1 MQKEFEMSDVEPPK
15 SLYFRFNRLLERHAP
30 SGLYRRAM
38 LILIAPVLLLQ
49 SIMAGII
56 LDRHW
61 DNVTKVLAR
70 SLAREVGLLVDIYQ
84 KSDKSPA
91 AVTAVEELANDRLR
105 LDLHVLRNGTLPKL
119 IEPPFYAIF
128 DVKMQRYL
136 ARETGRP
143 FWLNGEP
150 ADGKVE
156 IQVEVEPG
164 VIFQVQTE
172 ADRARAT
179 STPFLLMLMLGSTAL
194 LLSIA
199 ALFLRNQ
206 IRPILELADAAK
218 NFGLGR
224 DTTTFRPRGATEI
237 RAAGSSFLDMRRR
250 IARHVE
256 QRTAMLAGV
265 SHDLRT
271 ILTRFRLE
279 LAVLGDNPKIHPLK
293 EDVDEM
299 QHMLED
305 YMAFVK
311 GDGGEQVVPLSL
323 PTALAAAVESVE
335 RDRPDSDAVI
345 ELGMLPTEPVK
356 LKPNAFRRLLS
367 NLIGNAAR
375 YGLKV
380 KVSGEIREQ
389 RLWLY
394 VDDNGPGIPAEERE
408 HAFRPFVRL
417 DNARNLDETGTGLGL
432 AIALDIA
439 HAHGGD
445 ISLEDSPMGG
455 LRVAVKLPLS

>member
-1 MQKEFEMSDVEPPK
+1 MSVESTPT
-15 SLYFRFNRLLERHAP
+15 LYSQFNRWLERYAP
-30 SGLYRRAM
+30 TGLYRRAM
-38 LILIAPVLLLQ
+38 LILIVPVLLLQ
-49 SIMAGII
+49 LITTAVI

-70 SLAREVGLLVDIYQ
+70 ALSREVGVLVELYN

-91 AVTAVEELANDRLR
+91 AVAEVERLARQRLSLELD
-105 LDLHVLRNGTLPKL
+105 VLRDAKLP
-119 IEPPFYAIF
+119 IVAEPPFYKLF
-128 DVKMQRYL
+128 DVKMQKYL
-136 ARETGRP
+136 ARETNRP
-143 FWLNGEP
+143 FTVISDAP
-150 ADGKVE
+150 DDKVD

-164 VIFQVQTE
+164 LIFNVKTD
-172 ADRARAT
+172 ADRAWAAN
-179 STPFLLMLMLGSTAL
+179 TPFLLLLMLGSTAL

-206 IRPILELADAAK
+206 IKPILELADAAHD
-218 NFGLGR
+218 FGLGR
-224 DTTTFRPRGATEI
+224 DTTAFRPRGAAEI
-237 RAAGSSFLDMRRR
+237 REAGQSFLDMRRR

-271 ILTRFRLE
+271 ILTRFKLE
-279 LAVLGDNPKIHPLK
+279 LAVIGDNPKVHPLK

-311 GDGGEQVVPLSL
+311 GDGGEQAVLVSL
-323 PTALAAAVESVE
+323 PEALAATVESVE
-335 RDRPDSDAVI
+335 RDRPDSDALFDIGVLPV
-345 ELGMLPTEPVK
+345 EKVMLK
-356 LKPNAFRRLLS
+356 ANAFRRLLS

-375 YGLKV
+375 YGTRV
-380 KVSGEIREQ
+380 NVSGEIKNE

-445 ISLEDSPMGG
+445 IFLEDSPMGG
-455 LRVAVKLPLS
+455 LRAAVKLPI

>member
-1 MQKEFEMSDVEPPK
+1 MTEQPQQSIYNK
-15 SLYFRFNRLLERHAP
+15 FNRWLERYAP
-30 SGLYRRAM
+30 AGLYRRAM
-38 LILIAPVLLLQ
+38 LILIVPVLLMQ
-49 SIMAGII
+49 IIVAGFI

-70 SLAREVGLLVDIYQ
+70 ALSRDVGILVELYNR
-84 KSDKSPA
+84 SDKSEA
-91 AVTAVEELANDRLR
+91 AASDIEQLAKARLGLELS
-105 LDLHVLRNGTLPKL
+105 VLRNAKLP
-119 IEPPFYAIF
+119 IVPDPAFYQLF
-128 DVKMQRYL
+128 DVKMQKYL
-136 ARETGRP
+136 ARETGKP
-143 FWLNGEP
+143 FAVVGSSN
-150 ADGKVE
+150 DGKVE
-156 IQVEVEPG
+156 IQVEVEPNL
-164 VIFQVQTE
+164 IFQVKTD
-172 ADRARAT
+172 ADRAWAAN
-179 STPFLLMLMLGSTAL
+179 TPFLMFLMLGSTAL

-206 IRPILELADAAK
+206 IRPILELATAAHD
-218 NFGLGR
+218 FGLGR
-224 DTTTFRPRGATEI
+224 DNKQFRPRGAAEI
-237 RAAGSSFLDMRRR
+237 REAGQSFLDMRRR

-271 ILTRFRLE
+271 ILTRFKLE
-279 LAVLGDNPKIHPLK
+279 LAVIGDNPKVHPLK

-311 GDGGEQVVPLSL
+311 GDGGEQVVSVSL
-323 PTALAAAVESVE
+323 PEAVATTIESVE
-335 RDRPDSDAVI
+335 RDRPDSEALFDIGVLPAQRV
-345 ELGMLPTEPVK
+345 MLK
-356 LKPNAFRRLLS
+356 ANAFRRLLS

-375 YGLKV
+375 YGTRINI
-380 KVSGEIREQ
+380 SGEIRDD
-389 RLWLY
+389 RLWLH
-394 VDDNGPGIPAEERE
+394 VDDNGPGIPEAERE

-445 ISLEDSPMGG
+445 IFLEDSPMGG
-455 LRVAVKLPLS
+455 LRATVKLPV

>member
-1 MQKEFEMSDVEPPK
+1 MSPENSP
-15 SLYFRFNRLLERHAP
+15 SLYFRFNRWLERYAP
-30 SGLYRRAM
+30 TGLYRRAM
-38 LILIAPVLLLQ
+38 LILIVPVLLMQLLV
-49 SIMAGII
+49 AGFI

-70 SLAREVGLLVDIYQ
+70 ALSREVGVLVELYN
-84 KSDKSPA
+84 KSDKSDA
-91 AVTAVEELANDRLR
+91 AVAEIERLARDRLS
-105 LDLHVLRNGTLPKL
+105 LELKVLRNAKLPDVPA
-119 IEPPFYAIF
+119 PPFYKLF
-128 DVKMQRYL
+128 DVKMQKYL
-136 ARETGRP
+136 DRETGRP
-143 FWLNGEP
+143 FTVVGDAP
-150 ADGKVE
+150 DDKVD
-156 IQVEVEPG
+156 IRVEVERG
-164 VIFQVQTE
+164 LIFNVKTD
-172 ADRARAT
+172 ADRAWA
-179 STPFLLMLMLGSTAL
+179 SNTPFLMFLMLGSTAL

-206 IRPILELADAAK
+206 IRPILELANAAHD
-218 NFGLGR
+218 FGLGR
-224 DTTTFRPRGATEI
+224 DNTQFKPRGAAEI
-237 RAAGSSFLDMRRR
+237 REAGQSFLDMRRR

-271 ILTRFRLE
+271 ILTRFKLE
-279 LAVLGDNPKIHPLK
+279 LAVIGDNPKVHPLK

-311 GDGGEQVVPLSL
+311 GDGGEKVVPVSL
-323 PTALAAAVESVE
+323 PEALAATVESVE
-335 RDRPDSDAVI
+335 RDRPDSEALIDV
-345 ELGMLPTEPVK
+345 GDLPTTKVM
-356 LKPNAFRRLLS
+356 LKANAFRRLLS

-375 YGLKV
+375 YGTRV
-380 KVSGEIREQ
+380 NVSGEIKDD

-394 VDDNGPGIPAEERE
+394 VDDNGPGIPMEERE

-445 ISLEDSPMGG
+445 IFLDDSPMGG
-455 LRVAVKLPLS
+455 LRAAVKLPV

>member
-1 MQKEFEMSDVEPPK
+1 MQ
-15 SLYFRFNRLLERHAP
+15 LL
-30 SGLYRRAM
+30 
-38 LILIAPVLLLQ
+38 V
-49 SIMAGII
+49 AGFI

-61 DNVTKVLAR
+61 DNVTKILAR
-70 SLAREVGLLVDIYQ
+70 ALSRDVGILVELYHR
-84 KSDKSPA
+84 SDKSETA
-91 AVTAVEELANDRLR
+91 ARDLEKLAKERLSLELA
-105 LDLHVLRNGTLPKL
+105 VLRNAALPAV
-119 IEPPFYAIF
+119 PQPAFYQLF
-128 DVKMQRYL
+128 ESKMQKYL
-136 ARETGRP
+136 ARETGKP
-143 FWLNGEP
+143 FTVISNAP
-150 ADGKVE
+150 DGKVD

-164 VIFQVQTE
+164 LIFNVKTE
-172 ADRARAT
+172 ADRAFA
-179 STPFLLMLMLGSTAL
+179 SNTPFLLFLMLGSTAL

-206 IRPILELADAAK
+206 IRPILELANAAHD
-218 NFGLGR
+218 FGLGR
-224 DTTTFRPRGATEI
+224 DNKQFRPRGAAEI
-237 RAAGSSFLDMRRR
+237 REAGQSFLDMRRR

-271 ILTRFRLE
+271 ILTRFKLE
-279 LAVLGDNPKIHPLK
+279 LAVIGDNPKVHPLK

-311 GDGGEQVVPLSL
+311 GDGGEKVASLSL
-323 PTALAAAVESVE
+323 PEAVAATIESVE
-335 RDRPDSDAVI
+335 RDRPDSEAMFDVGTLPV
-345 ELGMLPTEPVK
+345 ERVMLKT
-356 LKPNAFRRLLS
+356 NAFRRLLS

-375 YGLKV
+375 YGTRV
-380 KVSGEIREQ
+380 KISGEINDG
-389 RLWLY
+389 RLWLH
-394 VDDNGPGIPAEERE
+394 VDDNGPGIPEAERE

-445 ISLEDSPMGG
+445 IFLADSPLGG
-455 LRVAVKLPLS
+455 LRATVKLPV

>member
-1 MQKEFEMSDVEPPK
+1 MPNEQHPSMYS
-15 SLYFRFNRLLERHAP
+15 RFNRLLERYAP
-30 SGLYRRAM
+30 AGLYRRAM
-38 LILIAPVLLLQ
+38 LILIVPVLLMQ
-49 SIMAGII
+49 IIVAGFI

-70 SLAREVGLLVDIYQ
+70 ALSRDVGILVELYNR
-84 KSDKSPA
+84 SDKSEA
-91 AVTAVEELANDRLR
+91 AASDIEQLAKARLGLELS
-105 LDLHVLRNGTLPKL
+105 VLRNAKLP
-119 IEPPFYAIF
+119 IVPDPAFYQLF
-128 DVKMQRYL
+128 DVKMQKYL
-136 ARETGRP
+136 ARETGKP
-143 FWLNGEP
+143 FAVVGSSN
-150 ADGKVE
+150 DGKVE
-156 IQVEVEPG
+156 IQVEVEPNL
-164 VIFQVQTE
+164 IFQVKTD
-172 ADRARAT
+172 ADRAWAAN
-179 STPFLLMLMLGSTAL
+179 TPFLLFLMLGSTAL

-206 IRPILELADAAK
+206 IRPILELATAAHD
-218 NFGLGR
+218 FGLGR
-224 DTTTFRPRGATEI
+224 DNKQYRPRGAAEI
-237 RAAGSSFLDMRRR
+237 REAGQSFLDMRRR

-271 ILTRFRLE
+271 ILTRFKLE
-279 LAVLGDNPKIHPLK
+279 LAVIGDNPKVHPLK

-311 GDGGEQVVPLSL
+311 GDGGEQVVSVSL
-323 PTALAAAVESVE
+323 PEAVATTIESVE
-335 RDRPDSDAVI
+335 RDRPDSEALFDIGVLPAQRV
-345 ELGMLPTEPVK
+345 MLK
-356 LKPNAFRRLLS
+356 ANAFRRLLS

-375 YGLKV
+375 YGTRINI
-380 KVSGEIREQ
+380 SGEIRDD
-389 RLWLY
+389 RLWLH
-394 VDDNGPGIPAEERE
+394 VDDNGPGIPEVERE

-445 ISLEDSPMGG
+445 IFLEDSPMGG
-455 LRVAVKLPLS
+455 LRATVKLPV

>member
-1 MQKEFEMSDVEPPK
+1 MPVETTPT
-15 SLYFRFNRLLERHAP
+15 LYSRFNRWLERYAP
-30 SGLYRRAM
+30 TGLYKRAM
-38 LILIAPVLLLQ
+38 LILIVPVLLLQ
-49 SIMAGII
+49 IITAGVI

-61 DNVTKVLAR
+61 DNVTKVLAKAL
-70 SLAREVGLLVDIYQ
+70 SREVGVLVELYNR
-84 KSDKSPA
+84 SDKSPA
-91 AVTAVEELANDRLR
+91 AVIEVEQLARQRLGLELD
-105 LDLHVLRNGTLPKL
+105 VLRNTKLPVVAA
-119 IEPPFYAIF
+119 PPFYKLF
-128 DVKMQRYL
+128 DVKMQKYL
-136 ARETGRP
+136 ARETSRP
-143 FWLNGEP
+143 FTVIGDAP
-150 ADGKVE
+150 DDKVD

-164 VIFQVQTE
+164 LIFNVKTD
-172 ADRARAT
+172 ADRAWAAN
-179 STPFLLMLMLGSTAL
+179 TPFLLLLMLASTAL

-206 IRPILELADAAK
+206 IKPILELADAAHD
-218 NFGLGR
+218 FGLGR
-224 DTTTFRPRGATEI
+224 DTTAFRPRGAAEI
-237 RAAGSSFLDMRRR
+237 REAGQSFLDMRRR

-271 ILTRFRLE
+271 ILTRFKLE
-279 LAVLGDNPKIHPLK
+279 LAVIGDNPKVHPLK

-311 GDGGEQVVPLSL
+311 GDGGEIAVLVSL
-323 PTALAAAVESVE
+323 PEALAASVESVE
-335 RDRPDSDAVI
+335 RDRPDSDAVFTVGTLPR
-345 ELGMLPTEPVK
+345 EKVMLK
-356 LKPNAFRRLLS
+356 ANAFRRLLS

-375 YGLKV
+375 YGTRV
-380 KVSGEIREQ
+380 NVTGEITNE

-394 VDDNGPGIPAEERE
+394 VDDNGPGIPPDERE

-445 ISLEDSPMGG
+445 IFLEDSPMGG
-455 LRVAVKLPLS
+455 LRAAVKLPI

>member
-1 MQKEFEMSDVEPPK
+1 MQKVPTVMTDDPTTSV
-15 SLYFRFNRLLERHAP
+15 YNRFNRYIEHYAP
-30 SGLYRRAM
+30 HGLYKRAM
-38 LILIAPVLLLQ
+38 LILIVPVLLLQ
-49 SIMAGII
+49 TLMAGII

-61 DNVTKVLAR
+61 DNVTKLLGRAL
-70 SLAREVGLLVDIYQ
+70 SREVGLLVELY
-84 KSDKSPA
+84 KRSDKSPA
-91 AVTAVEELANDRLR
+91 ALNEIENLANTRLN
-105 LDLHVLRNGTLPKL
+105 LEVEVLRNTILPENKT
-119 IEPPFYAIF
+119 PPFYKLF
-128 DVKMQRYL
+128 DVKMQKYL
-136 ARETGRP
+136 ERETGKP
-143 FWLNGEP
+143 FYVSGDGP
-150 ADGKVE
+150 DGKVE
-156 IQVEVEPG
+156 IQVEVEPNL
-164 VIFQVQTE
+164 IFRVQTE
-172 ADRARAT
+172 AERAT
-179 STPFLLMLMLGSTAL
+179 ASGTTFLLGLLLGSTTL

-206 IRPILELADAAK
+206 IKPILELAKAAQD
-218 NFGLGR
+218 FGMGR
-224 DTTTFRPRGATEI
+224 ETTAFRPRGATEI
-237 RAAGSSFLDMRRR
+237 RTAGLSFLEMRRR

-311 GDGGEQVVPLSL
+311 GDGGEPVVPVSL
-323 PTALAAAVESVE
+323 PEALAATVESVE
-335 RDRPDSDAVI
+335 RDRPDSDSLINIGV
-345 ELGMLPTEPVK
+345 LPTQSVM
-356 LKPNAFRRLLS
+356 LKANAFRRLLS

-375 YGLKV
+375 YGTRV
-380 KVSGEIREQ
+380 NVTGEIIDD

-394 VDDNGPGIPAEERE
+394 VDDNGPGIPHEERE
-408 HAFRPFVRL
+408 NAFRPFVRL

-445 ISLEDSPMGG
+445 IVLSDSPIGG
-455 LRVAVKLPLS
+455 LRAAVKFPLS

>member
-1 MQKEFEMSDVEPPK
+1 MSVESTPT
-15 SLYFRFNRLLERHAP
+15 LYSQFNRWLERYAP
-30 SGLYRRAM
+30 TGLYRRAM
-38 LILIAPVLLLQ
+38 LILIVPVLLLQ
-49 SIMAGII
+49 LITTAVI

-70 SLAREVGLLVDIYQ
+70 ALSREVGVLVELYN

-91 AVTAVEELANDRLR
+91 AVAEVERLARQRLSLELD
-105 LDLHVLRNGTLPKL
+105 VLRDAKLP
-119 IEPPFYAIF
+119 IVAEPPFYKLF
-128 DVKMQRYL
+128 DVKMQKYL
-136 ARETGRP
+136 ARETSRP
-143 FWLNGEP
+143 FTVVGDAP
-150 ADGKVE
+150 DGKVD

-164 VIFQVQTE
+164 LIFNVKTD
-172 ADRARAT
+172 ADRAWAAN
-179 STPFLLMLMLGSTAL
+179 TPFLLLLMLGSTAL

-206 IRPILELADAAK
+206 IKPILELADAAHD
-218 NFGLGR
+218 FGLGR
-224 DTTTFRPRGATEI
+224 DTTAFRPRGAAEI
-237 RAAGSSFLDMRRR
+237 REAGQSFLDMRRR

-271 ILTRFRLE
+271 ILTRFKLE
-279 LAVLGDNPKIHPLK
+279 LAVIGDNPKVHPLK

-311 GDGGEQVVPLSL
+311 GDGGEQAVLVSL
-323 PTALAAAVESVE
+323 PEALAATVESVE
-335 RDRPDSDAVI
+335 RDRPDSDALFDIGVLPV
-345 ELGMLPTEPVK
+345 EKVMLK
-356 LKPNAFRRLLS
+356 ANAFRRLLS

-375 YGLKV
+375 YGTRV
-380 KVSGEIREQ
+380 NVSGEIKNE

-445 ISLEDSPMGG
+445 IFLEDSPMGG
-455 LRVAVKLPLS
+455 LRAAVKLPI

>member
-1 MQKEFEMSDVEPPK
+1 MPTEQPP
-15 SLYFRFNRLLERHAP
+15 SIYFRFNRWLERHAP
-30 SGLYRRAM
+30 AGLYRRAM
-38 LILIAPVLLLQ
+38 LILIVPVLLMQLLV
-49 SIMAGII
+49 AGFI

-70 SLAREVGLLVDIYQ
+70 ALSREVGVLVELYN
-84 KSDKSPA
+84 KSDKSDA
-91 AVTAVEELANDRLR
+91 AVAEIERLARDRLS
-105 LDLHVLRNGTLPKL
+105 LELNVLRNAKLPAVPT
-119 IEPPFYAIF
+119 PPFYKLF
-128 DVKMQRYL
+128 DIKMQKYL
-136 ARETGRP
+136 DRETGRP
-143 FWLNGEP
+143 FTVVGDAP
-150 ADGKVE
+150 DGNVD

-164 VIFQVQTE
+164 LIFNVKTE
-172 ADRARAT
+172 ADRAWA
-179 STPFLLMLMLGSTAL
+179 SNTPFLLLLMLGSTAL

-206 IRPILELADAAK
+206 IRPILELANAAHD
-218 NFGLGR
+218 FGLGR
-224 DTTTFRPRGATEI
+224 DNRHFKPRGAAEI
-237 RAAGSSFLDMRRR
+237 REAGQSFLDMRRR

-271 ILTRFRLE
+271 ILTRFKLE
-279 LAVLGDNPKIHPLK
+279 LAVIGDNPKVHPLK

-311 GDGGEQVVPLSL
+311 GDGGEQVAPVSLSDAV
-323 PTALAAAVESVE
+323 TATVESVE

-345 ELGMLPTEPVK
+345 SVGTLPQDKVMLK
-356 LKPNAFRRLLS
+356 ANAFRRLLS

-375 YGLKV
+375 YGTRV
-380 KVSGEIREQ
+380 AVSGEIKDD

-445 ISLEDSPMGG
+445 IFLDDSPMGG
-455 LRVAVKLPLS
+455 LRAAVKLPI